1 MRFRPYGMM
10 TGDGIKR
17 PSVHPQDY
25 SDARF
30 EGIRCGYDRHK
41 NPVIIMRSRQNDPL
55 RWKVVYG
62 FSSVFFDSF
71 KEALDFCNSREMS
84 MITERADDYD

>member
-1 MRFRPYGMM
+1 MRFRPYGIAGHGNKSRMPV
-10 TGDGIKR
+10 R
-17 PSVHPQDY
+17 PQDY

-62 FSSVFFDSF
+62 FSAVFFESF
-71 KEALDFCNSREMS
+71 KEALDFCNSREMT
-84 MITERADDYD
+84 MITEGADDYD

>member
-1 MRFRPYGMM
+1 MRFRPYGIARK
-10 TGDGIKR
+10 DGKSR
-17 PSVHPQDY
+17 MPVHPQDY

-30 EGIRCGYDRHK
+30 EGIRCGYDRHN

-62 FSSVFFDSF
+62 FSAVFFDSF
-71 KEALDFCNSREMS
+71 KEALDFCNSREMT
-84 MITERADDYD
+84 MITEGADDYD

>member
-1 MRFRPYGMM
+1 MPVR
-10 TGDGIKR
+10 
-17 PSVHPQDY
+17 PQDY

-62 FSSVFFDSF
+62 FSAVFFESF
-71 KEALDFCNSREMS
+71 KEALDFCNSREMT
-84 MITERADDYD
+84 MITEGADDYD